1 MTDATATTA
10 GPATGFERP
19 LPAQRMAADGAVRID
34 YRAITALALPLM
46 VNSSLQAV
54 INLTDTWFVGHI
66 STTAMAGMAAI
77 FWLVFFFVM
86 LVGGIGLGVQ
96 TFVAQ
101 YEGSGRRWRAGHATW
116 VGIWGA
122 AVTLP
127 LFVLLGW
134 NGGMLLAPFGLDP
147 AVQGHALEYWW
158 PRMLGAPLGVAL
170 WAVLGFFNGV
180 SRPRITVMTTAIVA
194 GINVVLNQLL
204 IFELGWGMAGAAWA
218 TNISMLIGLAF
229 ALAVFLRADL
239 RHTYRTHL
247 TWRPDAA
254 NLWREF
260 KLGLPMGAMYAADLF
275 GMALFALMQVRLGEV
290 DGATTQ
296 IVVMLTSIAYLPG
309 VGLALAGTTL
319 VGQAIGAGDREWAR
333 RLGNAVIVI
342 TAAYMGTVGV
352 LLAALGPWV
361 MPLFVGAADPQA
373 ADVIAA
379 RHRAAV
385 DRGRL
390 PVVRWPAARL
400 RLRAAWCGR
409 RAGAGTDL
417 LRAGVGRVR
426 AAGAHAV
433 VRPRRGLVRGTA
445 AVRLRCGRRM
455 GRAAR
460 VRDPARDRHAAALA
474 LATLAGDPHLGSP
487 PASAHRLVLAA
498 VHRNALAG
506 DPARAR

>member
-1 MTDATATTA
+1 MTDASATTA
-10 GPATGFERP
+10 GPATGLERP
-19 LPAQRMAADGAVRID
+19 LPAQRMAADGSVRID

-116 VGIWGA
+116 LGIWGA
-122 AVTLP
+122 AATLP

-134 NGGMLLAPFGLDP
+134 HGGTLLAPFGLDP
-147 AVQGHALEYWW
+147 AVGDHALQYWW

-194 GINVVLNQLL
+194 GVNVVLNQLL

-218 TNISMLIGLAF
+218 TNISMLVGLAF

-239 RHTYRTHL
+239 RRAYRTHL

-319 VGQAIGAGDREWAR
+319 VGQAIGAGNREWAR

-361 MPLFVGAADPQA
+361 MPLFVGAADPQSEH
-373 ADVIAA
+373 VIALGIVLLWI
-379 RHRAAV
+379 AAGYQLF
-385 DRGRL
+385 DGL
-390 PVVRWPAARL
+390 QLGSGFAL
-400 RLRAAWCGR
+400 R
-409 RAGAGTDL
+409 GAGD
-417 LRAGVGRVR
+417 VRV
-426 AAGAHAV
+426 
-433 VRPRRGLVRGTA
+433 
-445 AVRLRCGRRM
+445 
-455 GRAAR
+455 
-460 VRDPARDRHAAALA
+460 PALIFLA
-474 LATLAGDPHLGSP
+474 LAWGVFVPLAHMLSFAPGEGWFDALPQFGYGAVGGWVAL
-487 PASAHRLVLAA
+487 LVYVILLATA
-498 VHRNALAG
+498 MLLRWRSRRWQAI
-506 DPARAR
+506 RI